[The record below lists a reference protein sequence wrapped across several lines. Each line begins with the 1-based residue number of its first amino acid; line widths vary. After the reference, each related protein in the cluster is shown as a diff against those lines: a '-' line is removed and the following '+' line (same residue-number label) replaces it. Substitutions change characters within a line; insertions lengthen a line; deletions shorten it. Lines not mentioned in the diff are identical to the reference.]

1 MSSYKAL
8 QKGWAL
14 KVPKRAPR
22 FPDKVRNYLQ
32 ETFDSGNTTGHK
44 SDPVQVSV
52 DMRCARDEQGR
63 RLFTASEC
71 LQTEQIRSFF
81 SRLAAAKRADVQNP
95 ADLKEKD
102 IQDLKS
108 DFEAEQYETEMQQ
121 PRQDVAAEVA
131 ERHPI
136 YYERF
141 NLYDLGRQNTLTK
154 FNIDMF
160 VRIFEH
166 FELHIANVSRKRKEG
181 LITQIK
187 ELVESCSWNM

>member
-1 MSSYKAL
+1 M
-8 QKGWAL
+8 
-14 KVPKRAPR
+14 
-22 FPDKVRNYLQ
+22 RNYLQ

-52 DMRCARDEQGR
+52 EMRCARDEQGR

-71 LQTEQIRSFF
+71 LQAEQICSFF